1 MAEYTA
7 QVPKIAA
14 AVLLPNPATIN
25 GKVKLQVTVI
35 EESVIVYPS
44 YYYSGDLYAGES
56 PIRRTRVY
64 HKHIISFA
72 AIFTPGRYKWQS
84 RQ

>member
-25 GKVKLQVTVI
+25 GKVKLQVTV
-35 EESVIVYPS
+35 
-44 YYYSGDLYAGES
+44 
-56 PIRRTRVY
+56 RRWSLVLPLSKR
-64 HKHIISFA
+64 
-72 AIFTPGRYKWQS
+72 
-84 RQ
+84 

>member
-7 QVPKIAA
+7 QVPKITAS
-14 AVLLPNPATIN
+14 VLLPNPATIN

-35 EESVIVYPS
+35 EEAVIVYPS

-56 PIRRTRVY
+56 SHTPYPRVPQPY
-64 HKHIISFA
+64 HFFCGDIYA
-72 AIFTPGRYKWQS
+72 GEV
-84 RQ
+84 